1 MQVVFAVIRDP
12 ADVTLLFA
20 AHLCTRYIRNI
31 RYAHHAHHRHQRE
44 CVSFAGLKYKAAL
57 PHWLSLRPLTD

>member
-31 RYAHHAHHRHQRE
+31 RYARRRHPRV

-57 PHWLSLRPLTD
+57 PLSLSLRPLTD